1 MPPSSNRG
9 GSAALGRTQ
18 NARRAAVSLT
28 KSIPRPTPPHLERRR
43 LCGVGNIEPND
54 GIGQPPAVLSLPSLV
69 AIGWIILERFG
80 RSGPHL
86 EKMR

>member
-28 KSIPRPTPPHLERRR
+28 KSIPPPHLERRR
-43 LCGVGNIEPND
+43 LCGVGIFEPND
-54 GIGQPPAVLSLPSLV
+54 EIGQPPAVLSLPSLV

-80 RSGPHL
+80 QSGPHL